1 MGTRGLTAVIL
12 DGEHKIAQYGQWD
25 HYPSGQGLT
34 ALAFCREAM
43 ADDAKRDAFIAN
55 LRRCRFETP
64 ADEAERDAWLA
75 SIGVGANGMMR
86 MDQHDKWKARYPL
99 LTRDTGAEILSLVA
113 DAEPDAQLV
122 VQDSWDF
129 GADSLFCEWAYV
141 IDATAGTLEVYRGFN
156 RRPATGR
163 FAAMEP
169 KRGDYTPITLAK
181 TYRIAALPA
190 DADFVEELEK
200 IADDMRGEE
209 E

>member
-1 MGTRGLTAVIL
+1 VASAG
-12 DGEHKIAQYGQWD
+12 DG
-25 HYPSGQGLT
+25 P
-34 ALAFCREAM
+34 
-43 ADDAKRDAFIAN
+43 
-55 LRRCRFETP
+55 
-64 ADEAERDAWLA
+64 
-75 SIGVGANGMMR
+75 
-86 MDQHDKWKARYPL
+86 
-99 LTRDTGAEILSLVA
+99 
-113 DAEPDAQLV
+113 V
-122 VQDSWDF
+122 VLQDSWDF

-156 RRPATGR
+156 KRPATGR

-169 KRGDYTPITLAK
+169 KYGDYTPITLAK

>member
-34 ALAFCREAM
+34 ALAFCREVM
-43 ADDAKRDAFIAN
+43 VDDAKRDAFIAN

-64 ADEAERDAWLA
+64 ADEAERVAWLA
-75 SIGVGANGMMR
+75 SIGVGASGLMSML
-86 MDQHDKWKARYPL
+86 QYEQWKRRYPL
-99 LTRDTGAEILSLVA
+99 LTRDNGAEILDLVA
-113 DAEPDAQLV
+113 SAGDGPV
-122 VQDSWDF
+122 VLQDSWDF

-156 RRPATGR
+156 KRPATGR
-163 FAAMEP
+163 FAAMKP
-169 KRGDYTPITLAK
+169 KRDDYTPITLAK

-190 DADFVEELEK
+190 DADFIEELEK